1 VQRQSARDGS
11 LGGGKTGD
19 NKHPPNDK
27 WSHYVSMARRP
38 GNVFAKE
45 RDAILSR
52 GGMVRMSDA
61 LRLGISR
68 KTFYAMRDTGVLEQL
83 SRGLY
88 RLRDLPPLGSPD
100 LVTVATRVPEGV
112 ICLVSAL
119 SFHELTTQV
128 PHEVNV
134 AIERRKKNPPRID
147 YPPVRVFK
155 FSGAAFRQGIE
166 IHKIDGVPVRIYSA
180 EKTIADSFKFR
191 NKLGM
196 DVVLEAL
203 WLWRRRSRRDV
214 ESLLQHARH
223 CRLERVMRPYLE
235 ALQ

>member
-1 VQRQSARDGS
+1 
-11 LGGGKTGD
+11 
-19 NKHPPNDK
+19 
-27 WSHYVSMARRP
+27 MARRP
-38 GNVFAKE
+38 RQVFANQ
-45 RDAILSR
+45 RDAIRSR
-52 GGMVRMSDA
+52 GGMLRMSDA

-68 KTFYAMRDTGVLEQL
+68 KALYAMRDAGV
-83 SRGLY
+83 
-88 RLRDLPPLGSPD
+88 PPLGSPD

-112 ICLVSAL
+112 VCLVSAL

-128 PHEVNV
+128 PHEVDV
-134 AIERRKKNPPRID
+134 AIERGKKNRPRID

-166 IHKIDGVPVRIYSA
+166 VHKIDGVPVRIYSA
-180 EKTIADSFKFR
+180 EKTIADAFKFR

-196 DVVLEAL
+196 NVILEAL
-203 WLWRRRSRRDV
+203 RLWRGRSRRDV

-223 CRLERVMRPYLE
+223 CRVERVVRPYLE

>member
-1 VQRQSARDGS
+1 MDSSDRAGTLR
-11 LGGGKTGD
+11 LPLKGGDK
-19 NKHPPNDK
+19 KHLLSDK
-27 WSHYVSMARRP
+27 WCYYVSMARRP
-38 GNVFAKE
+38 RQVFAKE
-45 RDAILSR
+45 RDAIRS
-52 GGMVRMSDA
+52 GGGLIRMSDA

-68 KTFYAMRDTGVLEQL
+68 KALYAMRDAGVLEQL
-83 SRGLY
+83 SRGLF
-88 RLRDLPPLGSPD
+88 RLRDLPPLESPD

-112 ICLVSAL
+112 VCLVSAL

-128 PHEVNV
+128 PHEVDI
-134 AIERRKKNPPRID
+134 AIERGKKNSPRID
-147 YPPVRVFK
+147 YPPVRVCK

-166 IHKIDGVPVRIYSA
+166 VHKIDGIPIHIYSA

-203 WLWRRRSRRDV
+203 RLWRRRPRRDV

-223 CRLERVMRPYLE
+223 CRVERVVRPYLE